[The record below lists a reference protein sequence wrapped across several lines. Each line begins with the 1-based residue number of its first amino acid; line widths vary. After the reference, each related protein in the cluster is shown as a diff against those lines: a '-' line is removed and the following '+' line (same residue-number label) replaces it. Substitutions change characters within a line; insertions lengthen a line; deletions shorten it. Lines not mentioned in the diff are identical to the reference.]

1 MVLTGVVSPI
11 PQNALA
17 TPRKNQTQSKGG
29 KEMAEEVVA
38 ALATI
43 GLVFGVSHLS
53 EFVAAIVFLS
63 VMVAI
68 AIIALVNHAIQ
79 WHKRGEELK
88 AWALMELSK
97 DEAKDKKEH
106 HFVEVELPDV
116 VQL

>member
-1 MVLTGVVSPI
+1 
-11 PQNALA
+11 
-17 TPRKNQTQSKGG
+17 
-29 KEMAEEVVA
+29 MAEVVA

-53 EFVAAIVFLS
+53 ELVAAIVFLS
-63 VMVAI
+63 VVVAI

-88 AWALMELSK
+88 AWALMELAK

-106 HFVEVELPDV
+106 HFVEMEMSDV

>member
-1 MVLTGVVSPI
+1 
-11 PQNALA
+11 
-17 TPRKNQTQSKGG
+17 
-29 KEMAEEVVA
+29 MAEVVA

-43 GLVFGVSHLS
+43 GFIFGVSHLS
-53 EFVAAIVFLS
+53 ELVAAIVFLS

-88 AWALMELSK
+88 AWALMELAK

-106 HFVEVELPDV
+106 HFVEMEMPEA